1 MTRKK
6 MKRAGI
12 LAALVL
18 TGILGLTA
26 GCGQSAPRSSAVSVK
41 AMKVLKEEV
50 AVSKQYAG
58 QVKSIDAVVIK
69 PQVSGTITEKY
80 ISSGQFV
87 KEGDPLYKIDDRQ
100 YATEV
105 MSAQSNVD
113 KALTTLNNSRIDLD
127 RYQRLASSGAISEQT
142 LTTQQATV
150 DTNESNYRNMQSM
163 LQKAQENLDD
173 TIIRSPISGK
183 LSVDDVA
190 SGTYVTAGNTALVSV
205 GAVNP
210 IYVQFSISENEFLN
224 FQQEA
229 EDNRNKGIEEA
240 HVAPEATLTLSNGKK
255 LSEVS
260 TQYITDREV
269 TQDTGTIT
277 MKVVFQNTE
286 HYLLP
291 GMFARV
297 KITSPQ
303 KANTLLVPERAVQQ
317 VLDKSFVLV
326 CGEDNKSVSK
336 MVTLGDKVGSYYIV
350 KSGLSE
356 NDTVVVEGLTNLKE
370 GQALNVT
377 MATPEELGLTLSD
390 DDTASDTS
398 SDSKSNS

>member
-18 TGILGLTA
+18 TEILGLTA

-390 DDTASDTS
+390 DDTDSDTS